1 MMTQHF
7 FLILTKIQ
15 KWFTLKLKKMP
26 WAEEGNLRKA
36 ISKKVKVWEI
46 LHFKKK
52 NLNINLSDKDRFKNR
67 MKLLRLFFC
76 ATSPFF
82 LSRKNFTFTVKQNFD

>member
-1 MMTQHF
+1 MVHTQVEENAVGRGRK
-7 FLILTKIQ
+7 TQ
-15 KWFTLKLKKMP
+15 KGNFKESQSL
-26 WAEEGNLRKA
+26 GNLA
-36 ISKKVKVWEI
+36 
-46 LHFKKK
+46 LKKK

-67 MKLLRLFFC
+67 MKVLRLFFC